1 MDLVIDFTLSDVI
14 WSMLKINHF
23 KSKGIEENIIQTS
36 CWVFP
41 LSGVDRHMDILT
53 AQHLNPLPVFLLC
66 VLVGCSA

>member
-1 MDLVIDFTLSDVI
+1 MDRVIDFTLSDEI

-23 KSKGIEENIIQTS
+23 KLKGIEQNVIQTS

-41 LSGVDRHMDILT
+41 LSGVDRHMDILN
-53 AQHLNPLPVFLLC
+53 AQHLNLLPVFLLC